1 MGRSDFM
8 LTPQELRHRQRK
20 NRRRL
25 IIGGSILLVLAIV
38 ILVARPVR
46 NLVRG
51 WQSRRHAAHALE
63 YIDQE
68 KWREARD
75 EASAAY
81 RLRTNEPSALRAVAR
96 LLSRAGQVDGLEF
109 WRQLDAVAPL
119 SPDDLREEANLALQ
133 TNDLAAAGE
142 AVRRLFNHDK
152 TKPTPADWLLAAD
165 IWGRKREYDKA
176 ADMAQKT
183 VADSRATR
191 REQLQAVLI
200 LQNVIRNG
208 STALIADPK
217 AVDAKLGALANGN
230 DDVALDA
237 LVVLAQSAVAT
248 PLDPNNPPPMPT
260 DDLIHKLRGHPL
272 AKVAHKL
279 IAADLEMAQQP
290 DQRAQIA
297 QREIDQL
304 KNGDDAELTALGA
317 WLYQHGEYQRLLDAI
332 PLTRAVLARELFLQ
346 HVNALGALGR
356 WDEIRKLLESER
368 YPLDPVI
375 QSMYL
380 ARCYQQQGQDLGAE
394 NNWQRA
400 IQNAAGDLTHLL
412 LVADYAEKN
421 GNQKIAG
428 IAYDAAASVSPKSRA
443 AQLGRLR
450 VVQSTGDTR
459 KIHETLEDLLKI
471 WPNDTALQN
480 DEAYTRLLLLPP
492 DTKPD
497 APELKAV
504 ETLARKLVEQ
514 EPSSLP
520 HRTVL
525 GLVLLKENQPY
536 SALSLYAG
544 LNVPQRELTPSA
556 VVVHSAVLAATGRDA
571 DAHTEVSHLPQNK
584 ILPEE
589 KALISKSL

>member
-20 NRRRL
+20 RRRRIIIVGSLLFLLAVAVL
-25 IIGGSILLVLAIV
+25 I
-38 ILVARPVR
+38 ARPVR
-46 NLVRG
+46 NGVRG
-51 WQSRRHAAHALE
+51 WQARRHAARALVL
-63 YIDQE
+63 IDQE

-75 EASAAY
+75 ESSAAY
-81 RLRTNEPSALRAVAR
+81 RLRPTEPSALRAVAR
-96 LLSRAGQVDGLEF
+96 LLSRAGQGDGLEF
-109 WRQLDAVAPL
+109 WKQLDAVTPL
-119 SPDDLREEANLALQ
+119 TPDDLREEANLALK
-133 TNDLAAAGE
+133 TNDLAAAGD
-142 AVRRLFNHDK
+142 AVERLFKHAK
-152 TKPTPADWLLAAD
+152 TKPTAADWLLAAD

-176 ADMAQKT
+176 TEFAQKT
-183 VADSRATR
+183 LADSKASR
-191 REQLQAVLI
+191 REQVQAALI
-200 LQNVIRNG
+200 LENVVRNG
-208 STALIADPK
+208 SAALVKDPK
-217 AVDAKLGALANGN
+217 AVDAKLAELAAGN

-237 LVVLAQSAVAT
+237 LMVLAQYALTT
-248 PLDPNNPPPMPT
+248 PLDPANPPPLSP
-260 DDLIHKLRGHPL
+260 DELVRKINNHPL
-272 AKVAHKL
+272 AKAPHKL
-279 IAADLEMAQQP
+279 VAADLEMAQQP
-290 DQRAQIA
+290 DQRAQIE
-297 QREIDQL
+297 QRETDRW
-304 KNGDDAELTALGA
+304 KNSNDDDLISFGT
-317 WLYQHGEYQRLLDAI
+317 WLYQHGEYQRTLDAI
-332 PLTRAVLARELFLQ
+332 PLERAVLARELFLQ
-346 HVNALGALGR
+346 YVNALGALGR
-356 WDEIRKLLESER
+356 WDDIRKLLESER

-380 ARCYQQQGQDLGAE
+380 ARCYAQQGQALGAD

-400 IQNAAGDLTHLL
+400 IQSAAGDLSHLL

-421 GNQKIAG
+421 GNQQIAG
-428 IAYDAAASVSPKSRA
+428 IAYEAAAAVSPKSRN

-450 VVQSTGDTR
+450 VIQSTGDTKR
-459 KIHETLEDLLKI
+459 IHAVLEELLKI

-480 DEAYTRLLLLPP
+480 DEAYTRLLLLPA

-497 APELKAV
+497 SPELKAV
-504 ETLARKLVEQ
+504 EVIARKLVEQ

-571 DAHTEVSHLPQNK
+571 DAHTEISHLPQNK

-589 KALISKSL
+589 RALIKSL